1 MDITRLA
8 ANISPTCAGLS
19 ETTNGI
25 SHYIRRFTMRRHLTV
40 PLFAVISICAS
51 VASALAAE
59 PCAGFKW
66 NVQREHALFVGAA
79 ESVPAG
85 KDSASAPAIGT
96 DRLYELKLSPQDEVA
111 FLVPP
116 GKKMLTD
123 GAYAGLASFEIKT
136 SGTYRVSVDI
146 PFWID
151 IVADAKLVTTKD
163 FQGQRGCDAPH
174 KIVEYELVTGG
185 PFALQLSGA
194 TTPSVRLTITK
205 SPAATP

>member
-1 MDITRLA
+1 L
-8 ANISPTCAGLS
+8 
-19 ETTNGI
+19 
-25 SHYIRRFTMRRHLTV
+25 HYFQGFTMRRDLTV
-40 PLFAVISICAS
+40 PLFAVIFFCAS
-51 VASALAAE
+51 STSALAAE

-66 NVQREHALFVGAA
+66 DVHQEHALFEGAA
-79 ESVPAG
+79 ESVSAG
-85 KDSASAPAIGT
+85 KDTASAPSIGT
-96 DRLYELKLSPQDEVA
+96 DRLYELKLTPQDDVA

-123 GAYAGLASFEIKT
+123 GAYAGVASFHVKT
-136 SGTYRVSVDI
+136 PGAYRVSVDI

-151 IVADAKLVTTKD
+151 VVADGKLLQTKD

-194 TTPSVRLTITK
+194 TSASVRLTVTK